1 MLHIKNLSI
10 QLRHPI
16 LSKFNYQF
24 AQGQL
29 YLIIATNGT
38 GKTTFF
44 RTLTN
49 LIKREQGE
57 ISFNQKSFEHS
68 KHHIFF
74 YESSDWFDGNL
85 SALDYLKFVKRQWHS
100 TREIKEVVKFW
111 GMEEYVKVPIK
122 KYSLGMKQRLLIA
135 MYFISNA
142 DYLIMDEIT
151 NGLDEDSRSLLYEK
165 LRISTREENKCIIIS
180 SHYRTDMNPIADHV
194 LELKNQVMKE
204 VD

>member
-1 MLHIKNLSI
+1 M
-10 QLRHPI
+10 
-16 LSKFNYQF
+16 SKFNYQF